1 LHTAHVGCTF
11 FNYDMSPASYHV
23 LHLLSL
29 IVLTGG
35 TFYGFAAAPESKKKV
50 LMLTGIA
57 SLVMLISGV
66 GLLHKLQ
73 YGFPAWAIVKL
84 VCWLGLSALAGI
96 GYRKR
101 SQVGLFMSI
110 VFALVAIAVITIYV
124 RPF

>member
-1 LHTAHVGCTF
+1 
-11 FNYDMSPASYHV
+11 MSPHFYHV

-35 TFYGFAAAPESKKKV
+35 IFYGFAGAPDTRKKA
-50 LMLTGIA
+50 LMITGIA
-57 SLVMLISGV
+57 SILQLVSGV
-66 GLLHKLQ
+66 GLLHKLA

-96 GYRKR
+96 GYRQR
-101 SQVGLFMSI
+101 GRAGLFMAI
-110 VFALVAIAVITIYV
+110 ILALIFVALVAVYY

>member
-1 LHTAHVGCTF
+1 
-11 FNYDMSPASYHV
+11 MSPAFYHV
-23 LHLLSL
+23 LHVLSV

-35 TFYGFAAAPESKKKV
+35 TFYGFAAAAESRKKV
-50 LMLTGIA
+50 MIITGFA
-57 SLVMLISGV
+57 SLVLLVSGI

-101 SQVGLFMSI
+101 KQAGLFMTI

>member
-1 LHTAHVGCTF
+1 
-11 FNYDMSPASYHV
+11 MSPASYHV

-101 SQVGLFMSI
+101 SQAGLFMSI

>member
-1 LHTAHVGCTF
+1 
-11 FNYDMSPASYHV
+11 MSPAFYHV
-23 LHLLSL
+23 LHIVSL

-35 TFYGFAAAPESKKKV
+35 TFYGFAGAPESKKKV
-50 LMLTGIA
+50 MIFTGIA
-57 SLVMLISGV
+57 SLVMLVSGV

-73 YGFPAWAIVKL
+73 YGFPGWAIVKL

-101 SQVGLFMSI
+101 GQAGLFMGI
-110 VFALVAIAVITIYV
+110 VMGLVLVAVVMVYN